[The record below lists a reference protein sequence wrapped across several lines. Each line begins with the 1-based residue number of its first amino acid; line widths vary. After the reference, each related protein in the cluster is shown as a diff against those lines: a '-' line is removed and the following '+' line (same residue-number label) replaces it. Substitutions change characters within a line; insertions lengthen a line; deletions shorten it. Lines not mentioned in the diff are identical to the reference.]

1 MKDVRTGLMFTPVPT
16 DYLDAVWSSVAK
28 VLKSQLARQKASMK

>member
-28 VLKSQLARQKASMK
+28 VLKEVSWYSKR